1 MWQKLRMQDLCIMV
15 KPGILGR
22 ILCTY
27 LQPVPRADEVR
38 GCSRHGRLS
47 LLLVMKVIV
56 RHFFCEQISWGFITA
71 LVVMWLFMWAV
82 ITCWY
87 SNITLKSLFVEICIC
102 SSRWEMVWFWLGPSS
117 FTVVAKRLFVKLD
130 LYILFSHTKLCPQ
143 TNEPV
148 ASMTTSRSSPLD
160 IKHWNTELLKWN

>member
-1 MWQKLRMQDLCIMV
+1 MWQKLRMQDSCIMV

-22 ILCTY
+22 LLCTY

-56 RHFFCEQISWGFITA
+56 RHFFCEQISWGFINCSCCH
-71 LVVMWLFMWAV
+71 V
-82 ITCWY
+82 IVHVSSY
-87 SNITLKSLFVEICIC
+87 NLLILKHNPQIFVVEICIC

-117 FTVVAKRLFVKLD
+117 FTVVAKRLFVNW
-130 LYILFSHTKLCPQ
+130 ICTFSFPTPSCVPYKW
-143 TNEPV
+143 
-148 ASMTTSRSSPLD
+148 TSRID
-160 IKHWNTELLKWN
+160 QWLLVNHLPRTDRKSVV